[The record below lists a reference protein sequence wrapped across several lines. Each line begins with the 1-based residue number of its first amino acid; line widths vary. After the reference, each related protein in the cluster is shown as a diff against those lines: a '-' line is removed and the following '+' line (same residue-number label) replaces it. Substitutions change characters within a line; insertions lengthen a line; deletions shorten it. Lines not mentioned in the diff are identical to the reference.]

1 MKSNFFLLSI
11 LFSRLCLGHDT
22 WQVIQES
29 ILNPKCIMCHVDGTS
44 FAEQSGLI
52 LTEDIAYEE
61 LINVTPTNIH
71 AAEDGL
77 ELLGTEGITS
87 LYSSFLWE
95 KINAPNSEHFYEDHP
110 EYGSIMPLGLD
121 FLTNG
126 ELEFIRPVS
135 YTHLTMP
142 TTPYV

>member
-1 MKSNFFLLSI
+1 MKNNIFLLSI
-11 LFSRLCLGHDT
+11 LFSRLCLGDDT
-22 WQVIQES
+22 WQIIQDS

-87 LYSSFLWE
+87 LY
-95 KINAPNSEHFYEDHP
+95 
-110 EYGSIMPLGLD
+110 
-121 FLTNG
+121 
-126 ELEFIRPVS
+126 
-135 YTHLTMP
+135 
-142 TTPYV
+142 

>member
-1 MKSNFFLLSI
+1 
-11 LFSRLCLGHDT
+11 
-22 WQVIQES
+22 
-29 ILNPKCIMCHVDGTS
+29 MCHVDGTS

-87 LYSSFLWE
+87 LYSSFLWD
-95 KINAPNSEHFYEDHP
+95 KCSKFRA
-110 EYGSIMPLGLD
+110 LL
-121 FLTNG
+121 
-126 ELEFIRPVS
+126 
-135 YTHLTMP
+135 
-142 TTPYV
+142 

>member
-1 MKSNFFLLSI
+1 
-11 LFSRLCLGHDT
+11 
-22 WQVIQES
+22 
-29 ILNPKCIMCHVDGTS
+29 MCHVEGTS

-77 ELLGTEGITS
+77 ELLGTGGITS

-95 KINAPNSEHFYEDHP
+95 NQCSKFRT
-110 EYGSIMPLGLD
+110 LL
-121 FLTNG
+121 
-126 ELEFIRPVS
+126 
-135 YTHLTMP
+135 
-142 TTPYV
+142 